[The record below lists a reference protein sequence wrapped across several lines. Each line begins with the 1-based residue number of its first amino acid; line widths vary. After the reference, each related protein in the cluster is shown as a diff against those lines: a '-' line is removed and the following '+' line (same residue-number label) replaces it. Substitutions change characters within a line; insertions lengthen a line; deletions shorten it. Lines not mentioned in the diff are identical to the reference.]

1 MENHPSREDVRFRC
15 QFLFVGG
22 KDDIGREVAGG
33 AAFVC
38 AVIFLPGIDG
48 ESEVDDNR
56 LERVGITDHNVLQ
69 FDVPMDHFFPLQL
82 KQSFEDSLHDSS
94 HFFDGELRSPSV

>member
-1 MENHPSREDVRFRC
+1 M
-15 QFLFVGG
+15 GG
-22 KDDIGREVAGG
+22 KDDIGREVAGR

-56 LERVGITDHNVLQ
+56 LERAGITDHNVLQ
-69 FDVPMDHFFPLQL
+69 FDVPVDHFFPLQL
-82 KQSFEDSLHDSS
+82 KQSFHDPP
-94 HFFDGELRSPSV
+94 HDGPNFFDGELSPPSV